1 MLPNNV
7 KIIKPKV
14 RLGEDEQPIPQLIR
28 VAGYVRVSTGKP
40 EQKTSFES
48 QQKHYRQLLARH
60 PEWIDVGLYADE
72 GITGT
77 SIRKRKNFI
86 RMIEDC
92 RAGKIDKIIVKSVS
106 RFARNTVDCL
116 ATIEE
121 LTALNVEV
129 YFELQNLSSIRDS
142 KTTKLQL
149 TLFASMAQEESETL
163 SESVAYGI
171 REGIKNGRYRAP
183 KAYGYRL
190 DENKRLVIDPEQAEV
205 IMFIYNTFLQGYTV
219 GQICAM
225 LNAREIP
232 APRGGIWYDSTVDGI
247 LKNEKYIG
255 DLRLEKTV
263 STDLKTR
270 RRVPNIDGQQFY
282 VTNNHEGIMSERM
295 FKRVQDEIEYRQNLR
310 GYSGSGKSA
319 YTTQYPFSNKL
330 FCGHCGSKYRR
341 HSYDLKR
348 KDAEGNPKIEKVYTW
363 VCINHKLNKK
373 TACPQ
378 TQVKE
383 SSLEKAF
390 IAALNTLIEDQDGF
404 VKTVIE
410 NISEVLNTRL
420 SEASLEG
427 NKGRY
432 EAKQKELQNV
442 LANSL
447 KTPTAENARLYE
459 GLVQELESL
468 KKKIETEELE
478 RSKTLMSKTRTL
490 EFEQFI
496 TSSKLFHEF
505 DEMVFRKLVEKVVI
519 CEDSVVFKFTD
530 YLEREV
536 PLID

>member
-1 MLPNNV
+1 MLASNV
-7 KIIKPKV
+7 KVIQPKKLFNIEENAK
-14 RLGEDEQPIPQLIR
+14 RILR
-28 VAGYVRVSTGKP
+28 VAGYARVSTGRP

-48 QQKHYRQLLARH
+48 QQKHYKELVAKH
-60 PEWIDVGLYADE
+60 SDWIDVGLYADE
-72 GITGT
+72 GITAT
-77 SIRKRKNFI
+77 SMRKRKQFLK
-86 RMIEDC
+86 MIQD
-92 RAGKIDKIIVKSVS
+92 AKDGKIDRIIVKSVS

-116 ATIEE
+116 ATVEE
-121 LTALNVEV
+121 LTALGVDV
-129 YFELQNLSSIRDS
+129 FFELQNLSSLQDS
-142 KTTKLQL
+142 KTTRMQL
-149 TLFASMAQEESETL
+149 TMYASMAQEESETL

>member
-1 MLPNNV
+1 MLASNV
-7 KIIKPKV
+7 KVIQPKKLFNIEENAK
-14 RLGEDEQPIPQLIR
+14 RILR
-28 VAGYVRVSTGKP
+28 VAGYARVSTGRP

-48 QQKHYRQLLARH
+48 QQKHYKELVAKH
-60 PEWIDVGLYADE
+60 SDWIDVGLYADE
-72 GITGT
+72 GITAT
-77 SIRKRKNFI
+77 SMRKRKQFLK
-86 RMIEDC
+86 MIQD
-92 RAGKIDKIIVKSVS
+92 AKDGKIDRIIVKSVS

-116 ATIEE
+116 ATVEE
-121 LTALNVEV
+121 LTALGVDV
-129 YFELQNLSSIRDS
+129 FFELQNLSSLQDS
-142 KTTKLQL
+142 KTTRMQL
-149 TLFASMAQEESETL
+149 TMYASMAQEESETL

-341 HSYDLKR
+341 HSYYLKR

>member
-1 MLPNNV
+1 MLASNV
-7 KIIKPKV
+7 KVIQPKKLFNIEENAK
-14 RLGEDEQPIPQLIR
+14 RILR
-28 VAGYVRVSTGKP
+28 VAGYARVSTGRP

-48 QQKHYRQLLARH
+48 QQKHYKELVAKH
-60 PEWIDVGLYADE
+60 SDWIDVGLYADE
-72 GITGT
+72 GITAT
-77 SIRKRKNFI
+77 SMRKRKQFLK
-86 RMIEDC
+86 MIQD
-92 RAGKIDKIIVKSVS
+92 AKDGKIDRIIVKSVS

-116 ATIEE
+116 ATVEE
-121 LTALNVEV
+121 LTALGVDV
-129 YFELQNLSSIRDS
+129 FFELQNLSSLQDS
-142 KTTKLQL
+142 KTTRMQL
-149 TLFASMAQEESETL
+149 TMYASMAQEESETL

-519 CEDSVVFKFTD
+519 CEDSVVFKFTG

>member
-1 MLPNNV
+1 MLASNV
-7 KIIKPKV
+7 KIIQPKKLFNIEESA
-14 RLGEDEQPIPQLIR
+14 RQLLR
-28 VAGYVRVSTGKP
+28 VAGYARVSTGRP

-48 QQKHYRQLLARH
+48 QQKHYKELVAKH
-60 PEWIDVGLYADE
+60 SDWIDVGLYADE
-72 GITGT
+72 GITAT
-77 SIRKRKNFI
+77 SMRKRKQFLK
-86 RMIEDC
+86 MIQD
-92 RAGKIDKIIVKSVS
+92 AKDGKIDRIIVKSVS

-116 ATIEE
+116 ATVEE
-121 LTALNVEV
+121 LTALGVDV
-129 YFELQNLSSIRDS
+129 FFELQNLSSLQDS
-142 KTTKLQL
+142 KTTRMQL
-149 TLFASMAQEESETL
+149 TMYASMAQEESETL

-225 LNAREIP
+225 LNAREVP

-270 RRVPNIDGQQFY
+270 RRVPNINGQQFY
-282 VTNNHEGIMSERM
+282 VTNNHEGILAERM
-295 FKRVQDEIEYRQNLR
+295 FKRVQAEIEYRQNLR

-319 YTTQYPFSNKL
+319 YTTKYPFSNKL
-330 FCGHCGSKYRR
+330 FCGRCGSKYRR

-348 KDAEGNPKIEKVYTW
+348 KDENGNSKIEKVYTW

-390 IAALNTLIEDQDGF
+390 IAALNTIIEDQDGF
-404 VKTVIE
+404 VKTVIA

-420 SEASLEG
+420 SEAALEG
-427 NKGRY
+427 NRGRY

-447 KTPTAENARLYE
+447 KSPTAENARLYE
-459 GLVQELESL
+459 RLVQELESL
-468 KKKIETEELE
+468 KVKIETEEVE
-478 RSKTLMSKTRTL
+478 RSKTLMSKTRAVEL
-490 EFEQFI
+490 EQFI
-496 TSSKLFHEF
+496 NSSKLFHEF
-505 DEMVFRKLVEKVVI
+505 DEMVFRKLVERVI
-519 CEDSVVFKFTD
+519 VNEDSVTFKFTD
-530 YLEREV
+530 FLEREV
-536 PLID
+536 PLIE